1 MGAHRTGTARRG
13 WMAAVLSAA
22 LLALAA
28 CGSGGGDE
36 ESGGGTAAGGG
47 GGSCEL
53 PGEVKVAAIQELTG
67 PAAFAGLS
75 AQKGVQLAVKEI
87 NEQGEILGD
96 STLVVEYSD
105 TAGNAQTAASQAT
118 EAISNDEYVA
128 AFGPVTSGTAV
139 AVAPVAERGQLPIVF
154 SQAGSDGVVIGDYT
168 FRITPPMATY
178 YTKIADYITAEGVE
192 TMSVVYTSD
201 FPTLNGIATTTL
213 PDIAEE
219 TGVEIQASVGVPLAT
234 QDFTAPISQGLESDP
249 DMMAILLVGAQNP
262 TAMRQLRQ
270 AGFTGPVIGN
280 SGAGAGNLAPAG
292 QDGAGMTWPATFNYE
307 EEGETT
313 QVFVEAYNAEYGEN
327 PLNYAA
333 EAYDGTYWLARAIAE
348 GCDRAGTQAGL
359 QSIAGEGFTGALGE
373 ITFEG
378 NDARLPGLVVQWDG
392 TKEIILT
399 DL

>member
-1 MGAHRTGTARRG
+1 MGPHRYRAARRG
-13 WMAAVLSAA
+13 WMAAVLSAG

-28 CGSGGGDE
+28 CGSGGGE
-36 ESGGGTAAGGG
+36 EEGSGGTAAGGG
-47 GGSCEL
+47 GSCEL
-53 PGEVKVAAIQELTG
+53 PSEVKVAGIQELTG

-75 AQKGVQLAVKEI
+75 AQKGVELAVKEI
-87 NEQGEILGD
+87 NESGEILGD

-105 TAGNAQTAASQAT
+105 TAGNAQTAASQVT
-118 EAISNDEYVA
+118 EVVSNDEYVA

-154 SQAGSDGVVIGDYT
+154 SQAGSEGVVIGDYT

-178 YTKIADYITAEGVE
+178 YTKISEYIAAEDVQ
-192 TMSVVYTSD
+192 TMGVVYTND
-201 FPTLNGIATTTL
+201 FPTLNGIATETL
-213 PDIAEE
+213 PQIAEE
-219 TGVEIQASVGVPLAT
+219 EGVEIQASVGVPLAT
-234 QDFTAPISQGLESDP
+234 QDFSAPISQALEGDP

-292 QDGAGMTWPATFNYE
+292 QDGAGMTWAATFHWE
-307 EEGETT
+307 EPGEST
-313 QVFVEAYNAEYGEN
+313 QAFVEAYNAEYGEN

-333 EAYDGTYWLARAIAE
+333 ESYDGTYWLARSIAE
-348 GCDRAGTQAGL
+348 GCDRAGTQEGL
-359 QSIAGEGFTGALGE
+359 QAIAGEGFTGALGE
-373 ITFEG
+373 ISFEG

-399 DL
+399 DLG